1 MSSIL
6 LSLELFSSD
15 YSGDLLRNVAIAFT
29 VLETIAVGLRF
40 VSLHLSNKPF
50 GIDDLLTIPGYLCC
64 LSLII
69 LSLGIV
75 PNLPKVGSES
85 IALLH
90 LILNQL

>member
-1 MSSIL
+1 MSFESVL
-6 LSLELFSSD
+6 LDLFSSD
-15 YSGDLLRNVAIAFT
+15 YSGDLLRNVAIAFA

-40 VSLHLSNKPF
+40 ASLRLSNKPF

-75 PNLPKVGSES
+75 PDLPKFGAEP
-85 IALLH
+85 IALFH
-90 LILNQL
+90 LFLN